1 MENQKASVQK
11 IAMNYGLLLALATI
25 VLSVIVYVMGMHLDQ
40 PWWQSLLNFVFM
52 ITAIMYGLKAYKKE
66 GDGFLTL
73 SEALK
78 TGLAISLVA
87 GIIGSIFTY
96 LFVTF
101 IEPDFIPQLLEVTQT
116 NMINDRPQM
125 TEAELEMAMG
135 ITEKFMTPWV
145 MTAMGLI
152 MSLFFGFIISLLA
165 GLILKQNR
173 PENY

>member
-25 VLSVIVYVMGMHLDQ
+25 VLSVIVYVMGMHLES

-52 ITAIMYGLKAYKKE
+52 ITAIIYGLKAYKNE
-66 GDGFLTL
+66 GDGYLTI

-101 IEPDFIPQLLEVTQT
+101 IEADFIPQMLEVTQT
-116 NMINDRPQM
+116 NLINDNPQM

-135 ITEKFMTPWV
+135 ITEKFMTPWF

-152 MSLFFGFIISLLA
+152 ASLFFGFLISLLG
-165 GLILKQNR
+165 GLMLKQNR

>member
-25 VLSVIVYVMGMHLDQ
+25 VLSVIVYVMGMHLES

-52 ITAIMYGLKAYKKE
+52 ITAIIYGLKAYKNE
-66 GDGFLTL
+66 GDGYLTI

-101 IEPDFIPQLLEVTQT
+101 IEADFIPQMLEVTQT
-116 NMINDRPQM
+116 NLINDNPQM

-135 ITEKFMTPWV
+135 ITEKFMTPS
-145 MTAMGLI
+145 
-152 MSLFFGFIISLLA
+152 SLKVFYF
-165 GLILKQNR
+165 
-173 PENY
+173 